1 MYWLY
6 LLCHYVPG
14 YSYFCI
20 SAWPCAALAG
30 FAEYK
35 SKRVESVPKRVLM
48 VGNIGIA
55 EGAILAGCQ
64 AYFGYPITPQ
74 NELLEHMSRRM
85 AEEGRVFVQT
95 ESELAAI
102 NMVYGAGAAG
112 CRAMTSTSSPG
123 FSLQQEGIS
132 YMAGAEIPGVIVN
145 VMRSGPG
152 LGNIGGAQADYFQSV
167 KGGGHGDYRV
177 INLAPASVQ
186 EMVELTMLAFELA
199 DKYRNPVVVL
209 ADGFLGQAME
219 PVALPEPVTELPAK
233 PWAIT
238 GACGRPKNIINSFE
252 MDPANAPP
260 RLKLLLDKFQE
271 ISLNEVRYEGLNL
284 DDASLVIVAYG
295 SASRSAISAMEMA
308 RDEGIAVGLLRPI
321 TLFPFPEKP
330 LSRLAERVN
339 DFLVAELSFGQ
350 LIEDV
355 RLAVGRDKRVALVNQ
370 YGGVP
375 LAAEEILE
383 TIKKMAKQRIVK
395 HHA

>member
-1 MYWLY
+1 M
-6 LLCHYVPG
+6 
-14 YSYFCI
+14 
-20 SAWPCAALAG
+20 
-30 FAEYK
+30 
-35 SKRVESVPKRVLM
+35 SKRILM
-48 VGNIGIA
+48 GGNIAVA

-74 NELLEHMSRRM
+74 NEILEHLSKRM
-85 AEEGRVFVQT
+85 PELGRVFLQT

-132 YMAGAEIPGVIVN
+132 YMAGAEIPGVVVN
-145 VMRSGPG
+145 VVRSGPG
-152 LGNIGGAQADYFQSV
+152 LGNIGGAQGDYFQSV
-167 KGGGHGDYRV
+167 KGGGHGDYRL

-186 EMVELTMLAFELA
+186 EMMDFTMLAFELA
-199 DKYRNPVVVL
+199 DKYRNPVVIL

-219 PVALPEPVTELPAK
+219 AIEIREPVKEIPAK

-238 GACGRPKNIINSFE
+238 GTRNRPKNIINSFE

-260 RLKLLLDKFQE
+260 RIKLLFDKFQS
-271 ISLNEVRYEGLNL
+271 IRHNEVRFESLNL
-284 DDASLVIVAYG
+284 EDASIVIVAYG
-295 SASRSAISAMEMA
+295 SASRSAITAVRIA
-308 RDEGIAVGLLRPI
+308 RQEGIQVGLFRPI

-330 LSRLAERVN
+330 LSVLAEKVDN
-339 DFLVAELSFGQ
+339 FLVAELSFGQ

-355 RLAVGRDKRVALVNQ
+355 KLAVGRDKRVELVNR

-375 LAAEEILE
+375 LPAENILE
-383 TIKKMAKQRIVK
+383 GIRNLAKQSTGK
-395 HHA
+395 YHG